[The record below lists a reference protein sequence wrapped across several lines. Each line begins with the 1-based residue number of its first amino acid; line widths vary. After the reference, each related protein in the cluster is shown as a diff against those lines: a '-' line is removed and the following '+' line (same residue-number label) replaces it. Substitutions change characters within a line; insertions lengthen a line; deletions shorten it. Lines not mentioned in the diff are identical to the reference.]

1 MKLDL
6 ESPLNLLS
14 GSLICHEKKQIS
26 NQFTCLP
33 PESGVI
39 AEQHEKQ
46 QRYRYIEWYI
56 LLFMNRMIRTTK
68 WMRLKVMLVTPAWI

>member
-33 PESGVI
+33 PEFGVI

-46 QRYRYIEWYI
+46 QRYRY
-56 LLFMNRMIRTTK
+56 RMIYFT
-68 WMRLKVMLVTPAWI
+68 IYESND